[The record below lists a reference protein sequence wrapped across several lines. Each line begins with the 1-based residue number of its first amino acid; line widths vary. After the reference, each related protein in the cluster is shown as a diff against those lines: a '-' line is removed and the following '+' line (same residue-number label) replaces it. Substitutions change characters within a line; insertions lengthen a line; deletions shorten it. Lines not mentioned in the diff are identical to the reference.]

1 MRFIFAA
8 MSDRKRNA
16 PRRARPASGR
26 LMARFR
32 ASLSEPIRQLQLSV
46 LLLFALV
53 GVGTLGYSLLVPEY
67 GIIDALYMTVITIT
81 TVGFGEVRPL
91 TAEARIFTMFL
102 IISGVGTGA
111 WAASNAIEVILGQTF
126 WISVQRRRIKDMTK
140 HIRDHYIVCGW
151 GRLGRQITRDLDAR
165 GEPYVVVDTDDGLET
180 ELLED
185 RVPHVLADATDED
198 TLMEAGV
205 ERARGLVAALDSD
218 ANNVMAV
225 LTARDLKPDLLI
237 VARANSETSE
247 SRLRRA
253 GADRVVTPE
262 TIGGHRLALALL
274 RPAVHDFFGRIVSF
288 GQNAEVDVGQIPI
301 APTSPIAGQTISRC
315 DLRRVRNV
323 SILAIR
329 TDDGEFDLTPDAKR
343 VIQGGDTLIVIGPA
357 EAVYELEALYGGD
370 EVTRGG

>member
-1 MRFIFAA
+1 MP
-8 MSDRKRNA
+8 DRSRNA
-16 PRRARPASGR
+16 PRRVRPPARQSTLAR
-26 LMARFR
+26 LR
-32 ASLSEPIRQLQLSV
+32 ASLSEPMRQLQLSL

-53 GVGTLGYSLLVPEY
+53 GIGTLGYSLLVPEY
-67 GIIDALYMTVITIT
+67 GLVDALYMTVITIT

-91 TAEARIFTMFL
+91 TTEARLFTMFL

-126 WISVQRRRIKDMTK
+126 WTSVQRRRITDMTK
-140 HIRDHYIVCGW
+140 RMRDHYIVCGW

-165 GEPYVVVDTDDGLET
+165 GEPYVIVDSDEKLED

-185 RVPHVLADATDED
+185 RIPHVLADATQED
-198 TLMEAGV
+198 SLMDAGV

-218 ANNVMAV
+218 ANNVLAV
-225 LTARDLKPDLLI
+225 LTARDLNPRLLV

-274 RPAVHDFFGRIVSF
+274 RPAVHDFFGHIVSF
-288 GQNAEVDVGQIPI
+288 GQQAEVDVGQITI
-301 APTSPIAGQTISRC
+301 DEGSPIAGQTIANC
-315 DLRRVRNV
+315 DLRRLRNV
-323 SILAIR
+323 TILAIR
-329 TDDGEFDLTPDAKR
+329 TMKGAFQLTPEASR
-343 VIQGGDTLIVIGPA
+343 VIEGGDTLIVIGPA
-357 EAVYELEALYGGD
+357 DAVYELEALYGED
-370 EVTRGG
+370 EEEHG